1 MITEVITYLLSFLIL
16 YVIFEFKKIHYNFK
30 KHGIKFKAGY
40 PIFGNTFNSTFL
52 FKHLIEDID
61 AVYTAFPEER
71 YVGFI
76 EGMKPIILVRDPE
89 LMKIIT
95 IKDFHYFV
103 NRKEMF
109 PKEIEPLLGSS
120 LLNMEGEEWRK
131 MRSRLSSAFSGSK
144 MKCMLPFMV
153 DVTKNILRYLD
164 DHQLEDIDVLDLMR
178 RYNTDAVAST
188 GFGLHVN
195 SIRDRDNK
203 FFAIGQ
209 RAATF
214 TFWRRMYY
222 FITIQ
227 FPAVAKIM
235 QFLGIELLSSEG
247 TEFFR
252 NIVAD
257 TIAYRKKNDVVRPDF
272 IHLLMEAAQDLT
284 LDEITGQIYFAF
296 LASYESSSSTLM
308 MCIHELALRPDIAE
322 KLYQEIRT
330 KQEKFGDLNY
340 ECIMELKYMD
350 CVLNEATRKW
360 SVAVVMDRVCTES
373 YVLPPPRKNG
383 TPYLV
388 QPGDVVY
395 NVVNSIH
402 MDETYHPSPDTFDPD
417 RFSDANKYN
426 INSFTH
432 MPFGM
437 GPRSCLGMRYS
448 MLKMKVLL
456 CHIILNYKIVR
467 CKRTSD
473 PLRLQPL
480 DFSVRAIGDT
490 YVQFQ
495 RRP

>member
-1 MITEVITYLLSFLIL
+1 MITEVIAYLLSSLIF
-16 YVIFEFKKIHYNFK
+16 YVIYEYKKIHYNFN
-30 KHGIKFKAGY
+30 KHGIKFKPGY

-61 AVYTAFPEER
+61 AVYTAFPQER

-89 LMKIIT
+89 LMKVIT

-120 LLNMEGEEWRK
+120 LLNMEGDEWRK
-131 MRSRLSSAFSGSK
+131 MRSRLSGAFSGSK

-153 DVTKNILRYLD
+153 EVSKNISRYLD
-164 DHQLEDIDVLDLMR
+164 EHQLEDIDVLDLMR

-203 FFAIGQ
+203 FFTIGKK
-209 RAATF
+209 AVTF

-252 NIVAD
+252 NIVSD
-257 TIAYRKKNDVVRPDF
+257 TIAYRKKNNVVRPDF

-322 KLYQEIRT
+322 KLYQEIRI

-350 CVLNEATRKW
+350 CVLNEAARKW

-373 YVLPPPRKNG
+373 YMLPPPRKNG
-383 TPYLV
+383 IPYLV

-402 MDETYHPSPDTFDPD
+402 MDETYHPSPDTFNSD

-426 INSFTH
+426 IKSFTH

-456 CHIILNYKIVR
+456 YHIILNYKIVR

-473 PLRLQPL
+473 PLHLQPL